1 MNEKQNSE
9 EIDMISLF
17 NLLAKKTKSFF
28 VLIMN
33 VLISVFNLFISLLDI
48 IKKNYILLSSAVI
61 IGVLTGYMLEKKFYK
76 SSYTSSLTLS
86 PNFGST
92 YQLYG
97 NIEFYQNLITE
108 EDSEKLKIYLNLDSS
123 DSKSLKQISIKPYTN
138 ELLNLKNYRK
148 LLGIA
153 DSLTAVDFNYEDYT
167 SKIPFDS
174 YSRHI
179 ITIELNNN
187 KVPTQIEEKIIQ
199 NIENNLYYKNKKE
212 TYLEN
217 LKFKKLYILESI
229 EKLDTLL
236 LAEKKNSESENSGT
250 TVVLDDNQNKNI
262 DLQLFDRYTSLRN
275 ELVEINT
282 ELNDKK
288 KVINTID
295 SFSKVGS
302 IVSAKY
308 IILSPLLLFLLSLF
322 LILIHDLNRKLS
334 NGYSLK
340 LKKLIYNSE

>member
-1 MNEKQNSE
+1 
-9 EIDMISLF
+9 
-17 NLLAKKTKSFF
+17 
-28 VLIMN
+28 
-33 VLISVFNLFISLLDI
+33 
-48 IKKNYILLSSAVI
+48 
-61 IGVLTGYMLEKKFYK
+61 
-76 SSYTSSLTLS
+76 
-86 PNFGST
+86 
-92 YQLYG
+92 
-97 NIEFYQNLITE
+97 
-108 EDSEKLKIYLNLDSS
+108 
-123 DSKSLKQISIKPYTN
+123 
-138 ELLNLKNYRK
+138 
-148 LLGIA
+148 
-153 DSLTAVDFNYEDYT
+153 
-167 SKIPFDS
+167 
-174 YSRHI
+174 
-179 ITIELNNN
+179 
-187 KVPTQIEEKIIQ
+187 
-199 NIENNLYYKNKKE
+199 
-212 TYLEN
+212 
-217 LKFKKLYILESI
+217 
-229 EKLDTLL
+229 L